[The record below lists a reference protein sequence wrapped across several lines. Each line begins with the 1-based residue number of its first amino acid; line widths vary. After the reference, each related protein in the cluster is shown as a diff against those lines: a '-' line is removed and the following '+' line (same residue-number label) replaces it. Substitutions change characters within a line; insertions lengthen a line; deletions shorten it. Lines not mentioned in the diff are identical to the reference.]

1 MSSQLLRSTVMV
13 AQIVGAQSHN
23 YLEYV
28 SGEETHEIGL
38 DSPFIE
44 FIWPALSSAGSTKC
58 AER

>member
-1 MSSQLLRSTVMV
+1 MV
-13 AQIVGAQSHN
+13 AQMVGAQSHN